1 MGEYFRP
8 LTRYPAHREW
18 TFSVPDIRLNSK
30 RMNKNLPAVRLALA
44 LRSTLAIA
52 LMTLATVASAQ
63 IYECT
68 NAKGGKEY
76 AQHCPPGTVQ
86 QRQIVGGGDTSAPA
100 AGGSAP
106 PKSLDQQDVEF
117 RKRLLERQEAEAKSA
132 EEKTKMESAERSCI
146 GARSML
152 KALQDG
158 QRMSRLDP
166 DTGERIQYGDEERA
180 AETERQLKLV
190 EQWCKK

>member
-1 MGEYFRP
+1 MDEYTGP
-8 LTRYPAHREW
+8 LTRDPAHLEW
-18 TFSVPDIRLNSK
+18 TFSLPDIRLNSK
-30 RMNKNLPAVRLALA
+30 RMNKSLSAVRLALA
-44 LRSTLAIA
+44 LRSALAIA
-52 LMTLATVASAQ
+52 LMTLAPVAEAQ

-68 NAKGGKEY
+68 SASGGKEY
-76 AQHCPPGTVQ
+76 AQYCPPGTVQ
-86 QRQIVGGGDTSAPA
+86 QRQIVGGGEPGAPA

-132 EEKTKMESAERSCI
+132 EEKTKVESAERSCI
-146 GARSML
+146 GARATL

-158 QRMSRLDP
+158 QRMSRMDP
-166 DTGERIQYGDEERA
+166 DTGERTQFGDAERA